1 MCNMLT
7 AHSACERYDFTC
19 SSYFCCCT
27 LFHMMV
33 LFQGFSLLLLNAV
46 LSVTIYSFIP
56 RILQVTETNEGHAEE
71 LQEGLYMNFKFST

>member
-46 LSVTIYSFIP
+46 LSVTIMLIHS
-56 RILQVTETNEGHAEE
+56 E
-71 LQEGLYMNFKFST
+71 NFTGY